1 MPTRNSCIIVNE
13 LAIVYVS
20 AMDTRQPTNHHDEPV
35 SAAIY
40 ISAMTLELAQLAKSN
55 GLAPLAY
62 ILDMARLE
70 AEEVSKS
77 AIQPSR

>member
-1 MPTRNSCIIVNE
+1 MLRLMGTP
-13 LAIVYVS
+13 
-20 AMDTRQPTNHHDEPV
+20 QPMMTNQNDEPV
-35 SAAIY
+35 SVAIY
-40 ISAMTLELAQLAKSN
+40 ISAMTQELAQLAKRN

-77 AIQPSR
+77 ATQRAS